1 MNAIYH
7 SLKKTLSYGE
17 VIMES
22 SKVLL
27 MAATDVFAI
36 QVNGTTITTVLGI
49 PIGHFGTKLLPLYGK
64 MKCSLRTHL
73 SDLKSN

>member
-1 MNAIYH
+1 
-7 SLKKTLSYGE
+7 
-17 VIMES
+17 MES

-27 MAATDVFAI
+27 MAATDVFVI
-36 QVNGTTITTVLGI
+36 QANGTTITTGLEI

-64 MKCSLRTHL
+64 MKCNLRTHL

>member
-1 MNAIYH
+1 MNAIYQ

-17 VIMES
+17 VIIES

-36 QVNGTTITTVLGI
+36 QVNGTTITTVLEI

-64 MKCSLRTHL
+64 MKCNLRTHL

>member
-1 MNAIYH
+1 
-7 SLKKTLSYGE
+7 
-17 VIMES
+17 
-22 SKVLL
+22 

-36 QVNGTTITTVLGI
+36 QVNGATITTVLGI

>member
-1 MNAIYH
+1 MNTIYQ

-17 VIMES
+17 VVMES

-49 PIGHFGTKLLPLYGK
+49 PIGDFGTKLLPLYGK

>member
-1 MNAIYH
+1 MNAMYQ
-7 SLKKTLSYGE
+7 SLKNTLSYGE

-36 QVNGTTITTVLGI
+36 QVNGTTITTVLEI

-64 MKCSLRTHL
+64 MKCNLRTHL